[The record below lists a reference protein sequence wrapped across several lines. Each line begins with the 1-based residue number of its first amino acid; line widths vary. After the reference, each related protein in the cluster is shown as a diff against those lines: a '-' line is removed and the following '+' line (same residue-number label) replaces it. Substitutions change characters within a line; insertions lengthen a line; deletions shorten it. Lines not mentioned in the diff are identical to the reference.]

1 MDSGVLWAEQHIRL
15 KRCREGAFIYNI
27 NDAFIGRALHKYGE
41 ISRGEIVFL
50 CQLIRPGMT
59 VVEVGANIGL
69 LTVPFARLVAPGGKV
84 IAFEPQRIV
93 YQMLCGNL
101 ALNAII
107 NVFAHNSAIGR
118 EPGSITVPPVD
129 YAKVGNFGGVSLR
142 GRKEGETV
150 PLLTIDS
157 LSLDRCDFMKID
169 VEGMELDVLQ
179 GAAHTLEQ
187 FRPRLYV
194 ENDRPEN
201 SPSLIRH
208 LLALD
213 YRLYWHFPLLYNAD
227 NYFGDMEDIFPG
239 IVSDNMVAVPR
250 TGPLSIGVEG
260 LIEIISEDASP
271 PRRMREVGSTS
282 EANRGKIIR

>member
-27 NDAFIGRALHKYGE
+27 NDAFIGRALDKYGE
-41 ISRGEIVFL
+41 ISRGEIIFL

-101 ALNAII
+101 ALNAIT
-107 NVFAHNSAIGR
+107 NAFAHNSAIGCG
-118 EPGSITVPPVD
+118 PGSITVPPVD
-129 YAKVGNFGGVSLR
+129 YTKPGNFGGVSLR

-179 GAAHTLEQ
+179 GAAHTLER

-227 NYFGDMEDIFPG
+227 NYFGDREDIFPG

-282 EANRGKIIR
+282 EAKSGKTIR